1 MGCPLAQL
9 VEGASHVQRPG
20 LTAAAW
26 GFESLAAC
34 DNMTDGLE
42 AQCMNLVV
50 VFKAN
55 INSILNLLW
64 LSLVKN
70 HIVCSV

>member
-1 MGCPLAQL
+1 MEMGEVNTAGLFHSFSFSTPSLA
-9 VEGASHVQRPG
+9 
-20 LTAAAW
+20 
-26 GFESLAAC
+26 FAAC

-42 AQCMNLVV
+42 AQHMNLVV
-50 VFKAN
+50 VFKTN

-70 HIVCSV
+70 HIVVRSV